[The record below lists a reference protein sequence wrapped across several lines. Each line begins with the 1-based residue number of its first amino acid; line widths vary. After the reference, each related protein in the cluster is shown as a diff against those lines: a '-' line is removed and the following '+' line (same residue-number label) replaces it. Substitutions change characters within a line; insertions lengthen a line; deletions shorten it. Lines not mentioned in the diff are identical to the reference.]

1 MKEQKINFYISE
13 QRLATYRKHANQDF
27 DKALLLYQ
35 YNMQLSE
42 SFYSVLSLVEVVL
55 RNAINESLKV
65 YFKDTYWFSTSL
77 PIEFEQAV
85 LEAIS
90 KLNRRNASISP
101 DRIIAELHFGF
112 WSKLF
117 NRNHSILLWKP
128 LRLIFKNLPKNQK
141 KREYIASVLNTIRL
155 LRNRIYHY
163 EPIFNDVAALEKQR
177 KEIYLLIDWLDT
189 DLSVIIDS
197 SERFY
202 TILEKI
208 KSI

>member
-13 QRLATYRKHANQDF
+13 QRLTTYRKHAKQDF
-27 DKALLLYQ
+27 NKALLLYQ

-177 KEIYLLIDWLDT
+177 KEIYLLQ
-189 DLSVIIDS
+189 
-197 SERFY
+197 
-202 TILEKI
+202 
-208 KSI
+208 SITTVQSLPASIWYLAAKLP